1 MLDSEQSEPL
11 ETEWEAIQDI
21 EGDERV
27 VSVDCSERPKLC
39 AELGVWSFPA
49 IRLYHQDGRQN
60 RYRGPRKAA
69 PIVSFLRRALR
80 PAFSYVTT
88 KNATSFISIDD
99 VVFVGHLA
107 PRDVSLRNQFQAAA
121 QKYRDRFS
129 FALSSDVKQQSA
141 VSCSNNWDDM
151 QHSTTELS
159 SPTALEEFIKMCSTP
174 LIPEL
179 TRRSEVS
186 LYQTGKSLV
195 HCFVRN
201 DRERDEYVAE
211 MRPLAKKYQEYLHFT
226 TTDANEYPDAVE
238 MMGFVRGASGVL
250 SVQNPNNGDVFPYT
264 GGQPL
269 TAGVVEAFLGDI
281 IQGKV
286 KPWTWAAAA
295 AERHEEL

>member
-1 MLDSEQSEPL
+1 MLDREQSEPL
-11 ETEWEAIQDI
+11 ETEWEAVRDT
-21 EGDERV
+21 EGDEHV
-27 VSVDCSERPKLC
+27 VSVDCSARPKLC

-49 IRLYHQDGRQN
+49 IRLYHQDGRQD

-80 PAFSYVTT
+80 PAVSYVAT
-88 KNATSFISIDD
+88 KNATSFVSIDD
-99 VVFVGHLA
+99 VVFIGHLA
-107 PRDVSLRNQFQAAA
+107 PRDISLRNQLQAAA

-129 FALSSDVKQQSA
+129 FALSSDVQQQSA
-141 VSCSNNWDDM
+141 VTCSNNLDDV

-159 SPTALEEFIKMCSTP
+159 SPTSLEEFIRMCSTP

-179 TRRSEVS
+179 TRRSEMS

-195 HCFVRN
+195 HYFVRG

-226 TTDANEYPDAVE
+226 TTDVNEYPDAVE
-238 MMGFVRGASGVL
+238 MMGFMRGACKVL

-264 GGQPL
+264 GGQQL

-281 IQGKV
+281 IQGNV
-286 KPWTWAAAA
+286 KPWTWAAATD
-295 AERHEEL
+295 RHSEL